1 MGCPVTELILHP
13 TTSTGIQ
20 SIHLTWDTGM
30 ILNMS
35 FEREGLHV
43 TRARNNMKIMG
54 LKKAFRGFSIIEL
67 LIAVIIIGILVA
79 IIIPR
84 LVTRSLQARIRAAES
99 DLEEI
104 RKAEEHAAI
113 DTGYYYRL
121 YVLDD
126 NPGGGDGIGTGQT
139 DGNGNIIDVIDSLR
153 DEQYHNNNVAQNP
166 IRMFICIDPNNTT
179 LYGNLYP
186 DITASQ
192 IYYRMTLN
200 ETAFGWNGRYITWH
214 KDNFGFTSEAGKII
228 PDDIPD
234 DPWGHDYL
242 FFTSAGLVLEPD
254 GNVVPSCN
262 IDANGKIT
270 WPGPYNCMVFDR
282 FVVLSL
288 GPNGLPGD
296 GSVTGPDALFSH
308 GDDIIQK
315 W

>member
-1 MGCPVTELILHP
+1 
-13 TTSTGIQ
+13 
-20 SIHLTWDTGM
+20 
-30 ILNMS
+30 MS

-54 LKKAFRGFSIIEL
+54 LKKALRGFSIIEL
-67 LIAVIIIGILVA
+67 LIAIIIIGILVA

-84 LVTRSLQARIRAAES
+84 LATRSEQARIRAAES

-104 RKAEEHAAI
+104 RKAEEHAGI

-126 NPGGGDGIGTGQT
+126 NRGGDGYGWGDSRDVN
-139 DGNGNIIDVIDSLR
+139 DGIL
-153 DEQYHNNNVAQNP
+153 DEAGGLFNP
-166 IRMFICIDPNNTT
+166 A
-179 LYGNLYP
+179 YGNNQTKQNIQYIFINVNDGQLCA
-186 DITASQ
+186 TANV
-192 IYYRMTLN
+192 IYNKLLDN

-214 KDNFGFTSEAGKII
+214 KDFNKN
-228 PDDIPD
+228 DIPD
-234 DPWGHDYL
+234 DPWNHDYL
-242 FFTSAGLVLEPD
+242 FFTPAGLVLEPD
-254 GNVVPSCN
+254 GVVIPTCSVDATNGN
-262 IDANGKIT
+262 IIAGGT
-270 WPGPYNCMVFDR
+270 YNCIRFDR

-296 GSVTGPDALFSH
+296 GGTDINAFGT

>member
-1 MGCPVTELILHP
+1 
-13 TTSTGIQ
+13 
-20 SIHLTWDTGM
+20 
-30 ILNMS
+30 
-35 FEREGLHV
+35 
-43 TRARNNMKIMG
+43 MKIMG

-67 LIAVIIIGILVA
+67 LIAIIIIGILVA

-84 LVTRSLQARIRAAES
+84 LATRAEQARIRVAES

-104 RKAEEHAAI
+104 RKAEEHAGI

-126 NPGGGDGIGTGQT
+126 NPGVDPYNIGTGTT
-139 DGNGNIIDVIDSLR
+139 DGNGNIIDVYDVLR
-153 DEQYHNNNVAQNP
+153 DEKLNLIAQNP
-166 IRMFICIDPNNTT
+166 IRMFICIDPYNTT
-179 LYGNLYP
+179 LYGNLYSVT
-186 DITASQ
+186 TASQ
-192 IYYRMTLN
+192 IYNRMIQN